1 MPVKILVVDDEK
13 DVFQMFKQVFEKEIY
28 EGKFELVNANDG
40 EEAYNILENNL
51 DIEIILT
58 DINMPEMDGLTLLSK
73 IRKLNPLYR
82 VVVITAYGDMKN
94 IREAMN
100 LGAYDF
106 IIKPIN
112 LKDLRNTVRKTV
124 EELYWTKESF
134 LAIAKNTVLQASNR
148 RLYEEIQ
155 RRKKIETE
163 LAATLEKLKTSNNDL
178 QQFAYSASHDL
189 QEPLRM
195 INSYIQL
202 IQQRYKD
209 KLDSDANEFIHFI
222 VDGAHRMQNLI
233 YGLLEFSRVGI
244 KGKIFEE
251 IDLTEVVVDAIKN
264 LSTNIQNTSTQIDYK
279 KLPTVVGDKS
289 QLISLFQNVIG
300 NGIKFQKDGNTPLIK
315 IHAKKQDNIW
325 QIAISDN
332 GLGIAEDY
340 LEKIFVVFQRLH
352 THTEYTG
359 TGIGLA
365 ICKRIVERH
374 KGQIWVESKLSKG
387 SVFYF
392 TLPAPQ

>member
-28 EGKFELVNANDG
+28 EGKFELVNANNG

-106 IIKPIN
+106 IIKPID

-155 RRKKIETE
+155 RRKKIEAE

-300 NGIKFQKDGNTPLIK
+300 NGMKFQKDGNTPLIK

-340 LEKIFVVFQRLH
+340 LEKVFVVFQRLH